1 MRLTI
6 TFYGLAR
13 KNIRMVFQYYST
25 LHHPIVVNGF
35 KKAGLHTTLHGSKH
49 HHARQLFIA

>member
-13 KNIRMVFQYYST
+13 KNIRMVFRYYST

-35 KKAGLHTTLHGSKH
+35 KKAELHTTLHGSKH